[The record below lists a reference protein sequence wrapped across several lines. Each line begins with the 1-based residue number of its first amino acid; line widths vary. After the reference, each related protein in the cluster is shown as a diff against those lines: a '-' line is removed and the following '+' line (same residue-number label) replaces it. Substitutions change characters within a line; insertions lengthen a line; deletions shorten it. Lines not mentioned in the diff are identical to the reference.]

1 MQPVEMNTSHVCWP
15 NTREMFRA
23 VKELWNETLSFGKWQ
38 PDEMEVFK
46 RTSSFQKPFDFWKKS
61 TDTAK
66 KKFGLT
72 FINTNIPFLVQTTF
86 SFP

>member
-23 VKELWNETLSFGKWQ
+23 VGELWDETLSFGKWQ
-38 PDEMEVFK
+38 ADEIEAFL
-46 RTSSFQKPFDFWKKS
+46 RISSFQKPFDFFKKS

-66 KKFGLT
+66 KFLASLLLIQT
-72 FINTNIPFLVQTTF
+72 FPF
-86 SFP
+86 